1 MPLAVTRGAVTLT
14 LDSKYARFQSC
25 VNTMESEPARV
36 PGSGANGCAG
46 NAVGFEFSA
55 LRSPLMGDETTRWW
69 SPSGKRVGS
78 RGPGIRVL
86 RLPPPV
92 ESEPVRWQAP
102 PRKRTGARERA
113 GAQDLHSLLLA
124 TTQLVDGACPIH
136 RYCAVRF
143 RGGQPWRDSSVGS
156 ERPTHDRE
164 VVSSMLTLAT
174 AGRWPS
180 RLRQLPYKQKIRR
193 FKPCPPHGGRVLTM
207 RSKRS
212 PSLIFTGR

>member
-1 MPLAVTRGAVTLT
+1 MV
-14 LDSKYARFQSC
+14 
-25 VNTMESEPARV
+25 V
-36 PGSGANGCAG
+36 PVWNAG
-46 NAVGFEFSA
+46 GGREALRFEFSVF
-55 LRSPLMGDETTRWW
+55 R
-69 SPSGKRVGS
+69 
-78 RGPGIRVL
+78 
-86 RLPPPV
+86 PV
-92 ESEPVRWQAP
+92 ESESVGWQAP

-124 TTQLVDGACPIH
+124 TTQLVDGACLIR

-174 AGRWPS
+174 TGRWPS

-193 FKPCPPHGGRVLTM
+193 FKPCPPYLRRSLM
-207 RSKRS
+207 SKRA
-212 PSLIFTGR
+212 PSLISMGR

>member
-1 MPLAVTRGAVTLT
+1 VLT
-14 LDSKYARFQSC
+14 D
-25 VNTMESEPARV
+25 ARV
-36 PGSGANGCAG
+36 TPWDSNSPL
-46 NAVGFEFSA
+46 SA
-55 LRSPLMGDETTRWW
+55 LRSWEMKPLGGGPRLENGWG
-69 SPSGKRVGS
+69 SG
-78 RGPGIRVL
+78 GPEIRIL

-212 PSLIFTGR
+212 PSLISTGR